1 MYINVECAWHLF
13 FKFEEVECCARVA
26 CRYAIQLTSV
36 RTFGRTSMEH
46 SVPILIVLNII
57 IKRYGVLLLFKRFYI
72 LISFMCSKYRSN
84 KNIEIFTSDSI
95 GPIKQNI
102 MYLEFDV

>member
-36 RTFGRTSMEH
+36 RAFGRTSMEH
-46 SVPILIVLNII
+46 SVLILVLNIS
-57 IKRYGVLLLFKRFYI
+57 IKHYGALLLFERFYI
-72 LISFMCSKYRSN
+72 LISFMCLKYRSD
-84 KNIEIFTSDSI
+84 KNIEIFTGDSI

>member
-1 MYINVECAWHLF
+1 MYINVEYTWHLF
-13 FKFEEVECCARVA
+13 FKFDEVECCARVA
-26 CRYAIQLTSV
+26 CRYAIHLTSV
-36 RTFGRTSMEH
+36 RAFGRTSMER
-46 SVPILIVLNII
+46 SVLILIVLNIS
-57 IKRYGVLLLFKRFYI
+57 IKRYGALLLFERFYI
-72 LISFMCSKYRSN
+72 LISFMCLKYRSD